1 MTNHRYECHN
11 YNNDNTPVH
20 TVDNVLGIYYV
31 DGRLNEKSR
40 EIPKLRDMGKELF
53 DHSEI

>member
-20 TVDNVLGIYYV
+20 IVDYV

-40 EIPKLRDMGKELF
+40 EIPKPRDMGKELF